1 MGLRQLIVL
10 AIFFGAVPEAFA
22 AERQPGVFQR
32 ASCTVVRYYVA
43 KYGASAAEAWARSK
57 GASEAEI
64 DAARAVSRECQF
76 GLRRAFRNE
85 ADLCCALVPIRVD
98 CCLGGFNSF
107 HMPS

>member
-10 AIFFGAVPEAFA
+10 AILFGAVPEAFA

-43 KYGASAAEAWARSK
+43 KYGASAAEGWARSK

-64 DAARAVSRECQF
+64 DAARGCLK
-76 GLRRAFRNE
+76 GM
-85 ADLCCALVPIRVD
+85 PIRTAQSVQE
-98 CCLGGFNSF
+98 
-107 HMPS
+107 

>member
-1 MGLRQLIVL
+1 MGLRQLVIL
-10 AIFFGAVPEAFA
+10 AIFFGAAPEAFA

-43 KYGASAAEAWARSK
+43 HRLQKLGLEARVLRRPRLVPP
-57 GASEAEI
+57 G
-64 DAARAVSRECQF
+64 AVSRECQF

-85 ADLCCALVPIRVD
+85 ADLRFALVPVRVD
-98 CCLGGFNSF
+98 CCLGGFSSF